1 MRILRAILALR
12 AGLTQFPPNLLALG
26 GVSSSPQAL
35 AASGQRTSTGDRAG
49 GREAPASHARRS
61 SHMETLPNIWGYA
74 SDFKVILLLAQLY
87 NLGICQMLMF
97 CLI

>member
-1 MRILRAILALR
+1 
-12 AGLTQFPPNLLALG
+12 
-26 GVSSSPQAL
+26 
-35 AASGQRTSTGDRAG
+35 
-49 GREAPASHARRS
+49 
-61 SHMETLPNIWGYA
+61 METLPNIWGYA